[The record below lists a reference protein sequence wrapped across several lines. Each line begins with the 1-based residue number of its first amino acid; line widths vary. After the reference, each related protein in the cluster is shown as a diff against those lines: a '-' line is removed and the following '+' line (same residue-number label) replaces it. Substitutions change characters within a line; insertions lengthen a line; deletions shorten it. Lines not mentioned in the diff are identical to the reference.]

1 MPTALFIAA
10 KRKHKKTSI
19 ITNNNMTQR
28 FLQKEDISD
37 IHRTR
42 LEEAVRELTSKVKSG
57 ILDPQILKYL
67 NLDLGSNHVYS
78 VKGELEK
85 DPEKDPEEMF
95 NYMVGGVSLLACA
108 NKDVESALKECAYG
122 DYVKVI
128 LAPNS
133 LIVLDVIK
141 Q

>member
-1 MPTALFIAA
+1 M
-10 KRKHKKTSI
+10 S
-19 ITNNNMTQR
+19 QR
-28 FLQKEDISD
+28 FLQKENIAE

-57 ILDPQILKYL
+57 ILDPEILKFL

-85 DPEKDPEEMF
+85 DPEKNPDEMF
-95 NYMVGGVSLLACA
+95 NYMVGGVGLLACA
-108 NKDVESALKECAYG
+108 NKDVENALKDCTYG
-122 DYVKVI
+122 DYIKVI